1 MEITAK
7 PRRRRRLRALRAVLG
22 AAALLVV
29 ALLIP
34 PALGFQAHVVPD
46 AAMAGTL
53 SRGSLVFD
61 EQVSQSQLD
70 VGDVVTFVP
79 PGADPADG
87 TVSRRIIAIDD
98 AAFQTRGDAE
108 IADDPWRVPL
118 ASGDLERVVFSVP
131 WAGYPVLALDSLA
144 LPPWTPAALV
154 IGLVALLVP
163 LRRSGRPAAEPEPI
177 VTEPAGAGARSVASA
192 TRPST

>member
-7 PRRRRRLRALRAVLG
+7 PRRRGRLRAFRAVVG
-22 AAALLVV
+22 VGALLVV

-46 AAMAGTL
+46 DAMAGTL
-53 SRGSLVFD
+53 ARGSLVFD
-61 EQVSQSQLD
+61 EQVSQSQLE

-87 TVSRRIIAIDD
+87 TVTRRIIAIDD

-108 IADDPWRVPL
+108 MADDPWRVRL
-118 ASGDLERVVFSVP
+118 ASGDLERVVLSVP
-131 WAGYPVLALDSLA
+131 WAGYPVIALASLG
-144 LPPWTPAALV
+144 LPPWTPALLAL
-154 IGLVALLVP
+154 GLVVLLVM
-163 LRRSGRPAAEPEPI
+163 RRRGARPVAETEPI
-177 VTEPAGAGARSVASA
+177 VAEPAGAGAGSGGST
-192 TRPST
+192 TRPLS